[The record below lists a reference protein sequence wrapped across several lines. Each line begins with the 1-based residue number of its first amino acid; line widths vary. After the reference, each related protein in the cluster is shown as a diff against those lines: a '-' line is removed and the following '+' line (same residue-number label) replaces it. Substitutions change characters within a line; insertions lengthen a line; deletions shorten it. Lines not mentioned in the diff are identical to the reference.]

1 VSRVHDALRR
11 GRTPWKAPAP
21 PRSAQADAVLAALG
35 FRSRKRAAGR
45 SVALA
50 GALITTIGVA
60 AGWALWPAT
69 PPVEAR
75 GVSNIPRVAVPVMAT
90 ASNPPVATA
99 PQIPG
104 PSAPVAPTLS
114 PPPSSRPRALSV
126 PERKNGP
133 RSPALNPAVRRDDFQ
148 LALYHQRAGDFEQ
161 AQRHYKAAL
170 QRDEMHV
177 EAHNN
182 LGSLYLGKNLLDE
195 AAREFQRVLAI
206 DPEYAPAHINLSAAL
221 YKLGR
226 FDAAAAQARE
236 VLRLDPRNGD
246 GFVNLALAQKG
257 AGQHAESQA
266 SLRRALELNPR
277 HAVAHYNLARQYEDA
292 AETVRAIEHYRR
304 FLQYAGSE
312 QQPYA
317 VEVRARLLTLQG
329 REPHP

>member
-1 VSRVHDALRR
+1 M
-11 GRTPWKAPAP
+11 
-21 PRSAQADAVLAALG
+21 
-35 FRSRKRAAGR
+35 
-45 SVALA
+45 A
-50 GALITTIGVA
+50 GALMTLISVA
-60 AGWALWPAT
+60 AAGALWPAT

-75 GVSNIPRVAVPVMAT
+75 GASHIRRVAVPVRAA

-104 PSAPVAPTLS
+104 PGAPVAPRLS
-114 PPPSSRPRALSV
+114 APPSSRPRALAV
-126 PERKNGP
+126 PELKDGP
-133 RSPALNPAVRRDDFQ
+133 RSLTLDPAVRRDDFQ

-170 QRDEMHV
+170 QRDEMNV

-195 AAREFQRVLAI
+195 AAREFRRVLAI
-206 DPEYAPAHINLSAAL
+206 DTAYAPAHINLSAAL

-236 VLRLDPRNGD
+236 ALRLDPRNGD
-246 GFVNLALAQKG
+246 GFVNLALAQK
-257 AGQHAESQA
+257 ASGQHAESQA
-266 SLRRALELNPR
+266 GLRRALELNPR
-277 HAVAHYNLARQYEDA
+277 HAAAHYNLARQYEDA
-292 AETVRAIEHYRR
+292 AETVRAIDHYRQ